1 MPSRKDDDV
10 PIIVPKR
17 RTWTSYAED
26 APPVD
31 DDFMAERPALMN
43 DERPHRVV
51 MRQPPSTGISTPQS
65 SAILYR

>member
-17 RTWTSYAED
+17 RTWTSYPDD

-51 MRQPPSTGISTPQS
+51 MRQPSSTGNSARHS
-65 SAILYR
+65 SAIL